1 MLTIGIT
8 FYILGAAT
16 AMLVNMAAPKIKISV
31 LLGMGA
37 VIGTLLLIKI
47 LMGPTGYEAYLH

>member
-1 MLTIGIT
+1 
-8 FYILGAAT
+8 
-16 AMLVNMAAPKIKISV
+16 MLVNMAAPKIKISV

-37 VIGTLLLIKI
+37 VIGFLLLIKI